1 MLQQGRS
8 SYNALQVKVQRR
20 LSHGFMFLAG
30 YTYAKSL
37 DDGQGES
44 NVTQNAYNRKGDR
57 GRSGWDMTHR
67 FVFSSTYE
75 LPFGPGKAF
84 GSNLRG
90 IGAKLAGGW
99 NINGILSL
107 STGFPYT
114 VTLAT
119 PVANTG
125 TSSRPN
131 CIGSAALS
139 NPGPSLWF
147 NRAAFTTPALYT
159 FGNCGRDIL
168 TGPGTHEI
176 DMNLEKNTYISEG
189 GSRYLQFR
197 VETFNLFNTPQFNN
211 PNLSI
216 GSAIAGT
223 ISAAGQPAD
232 FTRTSRQIQLALK
245 LYF

>member
-1 MLQQGRS
+1 MA
-8 SYNALQVKVQRR
+8 N
-20 LSHGFMFLAG
+20 GFTFLAG
-30 YTYAKSL
+30 YTYGKGL

-44 NVTQNAYNRKGDR
+44 NVTQNAYDRHGDR

-67 FVFSSTYE
+67 FIYSSTYE

-84 GSNLRG
+84 GANLRG
-90 IGAKLAGGW
+90 IAGKLAGGW
-99 NINGILSL
+99 NINGIVTL
-107 STGFPYT
+107 STGFPFT

-131 CIGSAALS
+131 CVASAALS
-139 NPGPSLWF
+139 DPSPNRWF
-147 NRAAFTTPALYT
+147 NVAAFATPALYT

-168 TGPGTHEI
+168 TGPGTHEV
-176 DMNLEKNTYISEG
+176 DLNLEKNTYISG
-189 GSRYLQFR
+189 DRSRYLQFR

-211 PNLSI
+211 PNAAI

-223 ISAAGQPAD
+223 ISSAGQPAD